1 MNRVA
6 EVFALPG
13 ARFLFSYSS
22 NSLYSF
28 FCAFLRLL
36 FFVSSVID
44 RSDGESFSPTLTNH
58 GVILQRAR
66 TEILKLN
73 VGKLCNLT
81 CAPCHVNGG
90 PKRKEVISW
99 ATSDG
104 IFNWLA

>member
-36 FFVSSVID
+36 FLGSSVID
-44 RSDGESFSPTLTNH
+44 RSDGESFSRTLTNH
-58 GVILQRAR
+58 GGILQRPR
-66 TEILKLN
+66 TAILQLN
-73 VGKLCNLT
+73 VGKLCDLT
-81 CAPCHVNGG
+81 CPHSLVNGG
-90 PKRKEVISW
+90 LNRKAVISR
-99 ATSDG
+99 
-104 IFNWLA
+104 